1 MNTNSRSA
9 WGVAFAAF
17 ALTMVTA
24 CGSETATTPGDFGGV
39 VEKQSSPAPAPTR
52 DKCFGSADYAERCA
66 GEAVL
71 GGGPR
76 TSGSGFGPQ

>member
-1 MNTNSRSA
+1 MNTNHHRSA
-9 WGVAFAAF
+9 WGVGFAAF

-24 CGSETATTPGDFGGV
+24 CGSEIATAPGSPNNGADV
-39 VEKQSSPAPAPTR
+39 PSSPSPR
-52 DKCFGSADYAERCA
+52 SSCSGSVGYY
-66 GEAVL
+66 GECMDEGGS

>member
-1 MNTNSRSA
+1 MNTTHHRSA
-9 WGVAFAAF
+9 WGIAFAAF

-24 CGSETATTPGDFGGV
+24 CGSKIAPAPGDFGDGV
-39 VEKQSSPAPAPTR
+39 EQNPPAPR
-52 DKCFGSADYAERCA
+52 SSCSGSVDYYGECADN
-66 GEAVL
+66 GGT

>member
-1 MNTNSRSA
+1 MNTNHRSA

-24 CGSETATTPGDFGGV
+24 CGSEIATPAGDFGGV
-39 VEKQSSPAPAPTR
+39 VDNKPAAPR
-52 DKCFGSADYAERCA
+52 NPCFGSADYAERCA
-66 GEAVL
+66 DD
-71 GGGPR
+71 GGPDAGPR

>member
-1 MNTNSRSA
+1 MNTTHHRSA

-24 CGSETATTPGDFGGV
+24 CGSEITTAPGDFGGV
-39 VEKQSSPAPAPTR
+39 ADEKSSPAPTR

-66 GEAVL
+66 DAGDP